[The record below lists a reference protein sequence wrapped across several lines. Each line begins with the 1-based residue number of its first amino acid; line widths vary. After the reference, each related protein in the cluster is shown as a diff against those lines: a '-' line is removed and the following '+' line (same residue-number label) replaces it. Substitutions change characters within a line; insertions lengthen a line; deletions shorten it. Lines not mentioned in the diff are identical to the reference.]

1 MAVDQSVN
9 ELFRPRAQKAD
20 GQIAQMRP
28 SLTHF
33 QQVARKLV
41 RNKLAMVGLTLIVM
55 LIAMAIIGPHLV
67 PYSYSDQSLL
77 NANQE
82 ISSEHWFGTDE
93 LGRDMFSRTWYGAQI
108 SLIIGISAALIDLVI
123 GVTVGGIAGYM
134 AGRGKKGDRI
144 DTIIMRLIEVLYGLP
159 YLLVV
164 IMLMVVMEPGIVTI
178 IIALSAT
185 GWVGMARLVRG
196 QILQLKNQEFIMAA
210 QVLGAKFPRILLRH
224 LIPNTIGV
232 IIVNLTFTIPS
243 AIFAESFLSF
253 LGLGVQ
259 APIASWGT
267 MTNDALGVI
276 LTGDWWRLFFP
287 ALMISLTMFAFNVF
301 GDGLQDALDPRIRE

>member
-20 GQIAQMRP
+20 GQIAKMRP

-33 QQVARKLV
+33 QQVTRKLV
-41 RNKLAMVGLTLIVM
+41 KNKLAMVGLTLIVL

-93 LGRDMFSRTWYGAQI
+93 LGRDMFSRTWYGARI
-108 SLIIGISAALIDLVI
+108 SLIIGISAALIDLII

>member
-1 MAVDQSVN
+1 MEQRIDP
-9 ELFRPRAQKAD
+9 LFRPLTKNTQANV
-20 GQIAQMRP
+20 ISRP
-28 SLTHF
+28 SLSNA
-33 QQVARKLV
+33 QQVIRKLIK
-41 RNKLAMVGLTLIVM
+41 NKLAMLGLVIIVLLVG
-55 LIAMAIIGPHLV
+55 MAIVGPSMV

-77 NANQE
+77 TKNQE

-93 LGRDMFSRTWYGAQI
+93 LGRDMFARTWYGARI
-108 SLIIGISAALIDLVI
+108 SLTIGVVAALIDLVI

-134 AGRGKKGDRI
+134 AGRGKRGDRI
-144 DTIIMRLIEVLYGLP
+144 DTIIMRVIEVLYGLP

-164 IMLMVVMEPGIVTI
+164 ILLMVVMEPGMLTI

-185 GWVGMARLVRG
+185 GWTGMARLVRG
-196 QILQLKNQEFIMAA
+196 QILQLKNQEFILAA
-210 QVLGAKFPRILLRH
+210 QVLGAKFTRILLKH

-259 APIASWGT
+259 APVASWGT
-267 MTNDALGVI
+267 MTNDGLGVI

-301 GDGLQDALDPRIRE
+301 GDGLQDALDPRLRD

>member
-93 LGRDMFSRTWYGAQI
+93 LGRDMFSRTWYGARI

>member
-1 MAVDQSVN
+1 MAMEHRVDP
-9 ELFRPRAQKAD
+9 LFQPLSKK
-20 GQIAQMRP
+20 GQANVISRP
-28 SLTHF
+28 SLSNG
-33 QQVARKLV
+33 QQVIRKLAK
-41 RNKLAMVGLTLIVM
+41 NKLAMLGLFIIIALV
-55 LIAMAIIGPHLV
+55 AMAIIGPNLV
-67 PYSYSDQSLL
+67 SYSYSDQSLL
-77 NANQE
+77 TKNQE
-82 ISSEHWFGTDE
+82 VSSEHWFGTDE
-93 LGRDMFSRTWYGAQI
+93 LGRDMFARTWYGARI
-108 SLIIGISAALIDLVI
+108 SLTIGVVAALIDLVI

-134 AGRGKKGDRI
+134 AGRGKRGDRI
-144 DTIIMRLIEVLYGLP
+144 DTIIMRVIEVLYGLP

-164 IMLMVVMEPGIVTI
+164 ILLMVVMEPGILTI

-196 QILQLKNQEFIMAA
+196 QILQLKNQEFILAA
-210 QVLGAKFPRILLRH
+210 QVLGAKFNRILLKH
-224 LIPNTIGV
+224 LIPNTFGV

-259 APIASWGT
+259 APVASWGT

-301 GDGLQDALDPRIRE
+301 GDGLQDALDPRLRD

>member
-9 ELFRPRAQKAD
+9 ELFRPKAQKAD

-33 QQVARKLV
+33 QQVTRKLV
-41 RNKLAMVGLTLIVM
+41 RNKLAMVGLTLIVL

-108 SLIIGISAALIDLVI
+108 SLIIGISAALIDLII

>member
-33 QQVARKLV
+33 QQVTRKII
-41 RNKLAMVGLTLIVM
+41 RNKLAMVGLTLIVL

-67 PYSYSDQSLL
+67 SYSYSDQSLL

-82 ISSEHWFGTDE
+82 ISGEHWFGTDE
-93 LGRDMFSRTWYGAQI
+93 LGRDMFSRTWYGARI

>member
-1 MAVDQSVN
+1 VEMDQRIDP
-9 ELFRPRAQKAD
+9 LFRPLTKDKQAAQA
-20 GQIAQMRP
+20 ITRP
-28 SLTHF
+28 SLSNW
-33 QQVARKLV
+33 QQVIRKLV
-41 RNKLAMVGLTLIVM
+41 KNKLAMLGLFIILFLVVM
-55 LIAMAIIGPHLV
+55 ALIGPLLV
-67 PYSYSDQSLL
+67 PYSHSDQSLL
-77 NANQE
+77 DRNKE
-82 ISSEHWFGTDE
+82 ISAEHWFGTDE
-93 LGRDMFSRTWYGAQI
+93 LGRDMFARTWSGARI
-108 SLIIGISAALIDLVI
+108 SLTIGVVAALIDLVI

-134 AGRGKKGDRI
+134 SGRGKKGDRI
-144 DTIIMRLIEVLYGLP
+144 DNLIMRVIEILYGLP

-164 IMLMVVMEPGIVTI
+164 ILLMVVMEPGILTI

-210 QVLGAKFPRILLRH
+210 QVLGAKFSRILLKH
-224 LIPNTIGV
+224 LIPNTFGV

-259 APIASWGT
+259 APAASWGT
-267 MTNDALGVI
+267 MTNDAMGVI

-287 ALMISLTMFAFNVF
+287 GLMISLTMFAFNVF
-301 GDGLQDALDPRIRE
+301 GDGLQDALDPRLRD

>member
-9 ELFRPRAQKAD
+9 ELFRPKAQKAD

-33 QQVARKLV
+33 QQVTRKLV
-41 RNKLAMVGLTLIVM
+41 RNKLAMVGLTLIVL

-67 PYSYSDQSLL
+67 SYSYSDQSLL

-108 SLIIGISAALIDLVI
+108 SLIIGISAALIDLII

>member
-1 MAVDQSVN
+1 MEQKIDP
-9 ELFRPRAQKAD
+9 LFRPLAKQEQAD
-20 GQIAQMRP
+20 AVSARP
-28 SLTHF
+28 SLSNT
-33 QQVARKLV
+33 QLAIRKLV
-41 RNKLAMVGLTLIVM
+41 KNKLAMLGLVIIVA
-55 LIAMAIIGPHLV
+55 LVAMAIIGPHLV
-67 PYSYSDQSLL
+67 PYSYSDQSLMMK
-77 NANQE
+77 NKPVSA
-82 ISSEHWFGTDE
+82 EHWFGTDD
-93 LGRDMFSRTWYGAQI
+93 LGRDMFARTWYGARI
-108 SLIIGISAALIDLVI
+108 SLTIGVVAALIDLII
-123 GVTVGGIAGYM
+123 GVTVGGVAGYM
-134 AGRGKKGDRI
+134 AGRGKRGERI
-144 DTIIMRLIEVLYGLP
+144 DTVIMRLIEVLYGLP

-164 IMLMVVMEPGIVTI
+164 ILLMVVMEPGMLTI

-196 QILQLKNQEFIMAA
+196 QILQLKNQEFILAA
-210 QVLGAKFPRILLRH
+210 QVLGAKFPRILFKH
-224 LIPNTIGV
+224 LIPNTFGV

-259 APIASWGT
+259 APVASWGT

-301 GDGLQDALDPRIRE
+301 GDGLQDALDPRLRE

>member
-1 MAVDQSVN
+1 MAMDQSVN
-9 ELFRPRAQKAD
+9 ELFRPKAQKTD
-20 GQIAQMRP
+20 GQIVQMRP

-41 RNKLAMVGLTLIVM
+41 KNKLAMLGLILILGMV
-55 LIAMAIIGPHLV
+55 LMAVIGPHLV

-77 NANQE
+77 TANQE

-93 LGRDMFSRTWYGAQI
+93 LGRDMFSRTWYGARI
-108 SLIIGISAALIDLVI
+108 SLIIGVTAAMIDLVV

-134 AGRGKKGDRI
+134 AGRGKRGDRI
-144 DTIIMRLIEVLYGLP
+144 DTIIMRIIEVLYGLP

-164 IMLMVVMEPGIVTI
+164 IMLMVVMEPGILTI

-185 GWVGMARLVRG
+185 GWTGMARLVRG
-196 QILQLKNQEFIMAA
+196 QILQLKNQEFILAA

-259 APIASWGT
+259 APVASWGT

>member
-33 QQVARKLV
+33 QQVTRKLV
-41 RNKLAMVGLTLIVM
+41 RNKLAMVGLTLIVLLM
-55 LIAMAIIGPHLV
+55 AMAIIGPHLV
-67 PYSYSDQSLL
+67 SYSYSDQSLL

-82 ISSEHWFGTDE
+82 ISSVHWFGTDE
-93 LGRDMFSRTWYGAQI
+93 LGRDMFSRTWYGARI

>member
-1 MAVDQSVN
+1 MAMEHKVDP
-9 ELFRPRAQKAD
+9 LFRPLTKNTQANV
-20 GQIAQMRP
+20 IARP
-28 SLTHF
+28 SLSNG
-33 QQVARKLV
+33 QQVVRKLLK
-41 RNKLAMVGLTLIVM
+41 NKLAMLGLFIILALVG
-55 LIAMAIIGPHLV
+55 MAIIGPNLV

-77 NANQE
+77 TKNQE
-82 ISSEHWFGTDE
+82 ISTEHWFGTDE
-93 LGRDMFSRTWYGAQI
+93 LGRDMFARTWYGARI
-108 SLIIGISAALIDLVI
+108 SLTIGIVAALIDLVI

-134 AGRGKKGDRI
+134 AGRGKRGDRI
-144 DTIIMRLIEVLYGLP
+144 DTIIMRIIEILYGLP

-164 IMLMVVMEPGIVTI
+164 ILLMVVMEPGMLTI

-196 QILQLKNQEFIMAA
+196 QILQLKNQEFILAA
-210 QVLGAKFPRILLRH
+210 QVLGAKFSRILLKH
-224 LIPNTIGV
+224 LIPNTFGV

-259 APIASWGT
+259 APVASWGT
-267 MTNDALGVI
+267 MTNDGLGVI

-301 GDGLQDALDPRIRE
+301 GDGLQDALDPRLRD

>member
-1 MAVDQSVN
+1 MEHKVDP
-9 ELFRPRAQKAD
+9 LFRPLTKNTQANV
-20 GQIAQMRP
+20 IARP
-28 SLTHF
+28 SLSNG
-33 QQVARKLV
+33 QQVIRKLLK
-41 RNKLAMVGLTLIVM
+41 NKLAMLGLFIILALVG
-55 LIAMAIIGPHLV
+55 MAIIGPNLV

-77 NANQE
+77 TKNQE
-82 ISSEHWFGTDE
+82 ISAEHWFGTDE
-93 LGRDMFSRTWYGAQI
+93 LGRDMFARTWYGARI
-108 SLIIGISAALIDLVI
+108 SLTIGIVAALIDLVI

-134 AGRGKKGDRI
+134 AGRGKRGDRI
-144 DTIIMRLIEVLYGLP
+144 DTLIMRIIEVLYGLP

-164 IMLMVVMEPGIVTI
+164 ILLMVVMEPGMLTI

-196 QILQLKNQEFIMAA
+196 QILQLKNQEFILAA
-210 QVLGAKFPRILLRH
+210 QVLGAKFSRILLKH
-224 LIPNTIGV
+224 LIPNTFGV

-259 APIASWGT
+259 APVASWGT
-267 MTNDALGVI
+267 MTNDGLGVI

-301 GDGLQDALDPRIRE
+301 GDGLQDALDPRLRD

>member
-33 QQVARKLV
+33 QQVTRKLV
-41 RNKLAMVGLTLIVM
+41 KNKLAMVGLTLIVL

-93 LGRDMFSRTWYGAQI
+93 LGRDMFSRTWYGARI
-108 SLIIGISAALIDLVI
+108 SLIIGISAALIDLII